1 MNCWHCG
8 TELIWGCDH
17 DMSDESD
24 YFVMVTDL
32 HCPNCRSEVSV
43 YLPKETFE
51 IEEENE
57 DAQV

>member
-43 YLPKETFE
+43 YLPKENTDE
-51 IEEENE
+51 QISN
-57 DAQV
+57 